1 MLFIDN
7 IFGTGCIR
15 NSMRSKV

>member
-7 IFGTGCIR
+7 ILILLCII
-15 NSMRSKV
+15 NY